1 MLRSSRGLSAEM
13 EEIFT
18 TTPRPLG
25 GGGGGGGEKMCH
37 MEVYIRISTDELS
50 WCVYTW
56 GWRQVSK

>member
-25 GGGGGGGEKMCH
+25 GGGGGEDVSHGGLYKDQ
-37 MEVYIRISTDELS
+37 Y
-50 WCVYTW
+50 
-56 GWRQVSK
+56 